1 MAKGDKDVVKKTIT
15 KKEVV
20 FELKG
25 FLPEPGRVTRVK
37 ELLVR
42 LLLFAPRGFGKSFFA
57 DQFPDALVIN
67 TDGNL
72 PHYTSPGLIVNN
84 WEVVN
89 PKTEDEVNMAKRSFV
104 NVVNELVRTNG
115 NGFKTLIVDL
125 AEGVYDL
132 CRDAKLAEYGLK
144 HESDAGGFG
153 KGYQLV
159 RDPFN
164 AAIGKL
170 HSLPVNILFL
180 SHETEATKKDRIGRE
195 FNYYGCAL
203 SDKVATK
210 ISGTGYTLR
219 GFWKGSLTDDNTTS
233 KAKRMLSLTPKDD
246 ELHVA
251 RLTDVN
257 GNAVELDD
265 IELTYENF
273 INVFKDLNDPEKAGS
288 FRNAQIE
295 TSKNI
300 KIPKKPTVKKPVIKK
315 PVVKKEEVKT
325 EVEEAPVVVEKEV
338 ATKEEPQT
346 EVVKKVKLPKKPKPK
361 VKPVITE
368 DPNVEEPEEKKEV
381 KKTTVKAKDPVEK
394 TTTNE
399 NLSSISDEKRKR
411 IEDLKAKY
419 LKKGAK

>member
-1 MAKGDKDVVKKTIT
+1 LFTFIQEHDIIKLNNEIKNKGDKEIMAKGDKDVVKKDTT
-15 KKEVV
+15 FK
-20 FELKG
+20 LTG
-25 FLPEPGRVTRVK
+25 FLPTPGRVTRIK

-42 LLLFAPRGFGKSFFA
+42 LLIFAPRGFGKSYFA

-84 WEVVN
+84 WEVIN
-89 PKTEDEVNMAKRSFV
+89 PKTEDEIKMAQRSFV
-104 NVVNELVRTNG
+104 NVVDELVRTNG
-115 NGFKTLIVDL
+115 NGFKTIIVDL

-132 CRDAKLAEYGLK
+132 CRTAKLAEYGLK

-164 AAIGKL
+164 ATIAKL
-170 HSLPVNILFL
+170 QSLPLNLLFL
-180 SHETEATKKDRIGRE
+180 SHEVETTKKDRIGRE
-195 FNYYGCAL
+195 FNYYGCGL

-219 GFWKGSLTDDNTTS
+219 GFWKGSLTDDNMTA

-273 INVFKDLNDPEKAGS
+273 INVLKNLNDPSKAGT
-288 FRNAQIE
+288 FRNAQID
-295 TSKNI
+295 TTKNI
-300 KIPKKPTVKKPVIKK
+300 AIPKKPKAKKSTTKKPE
-315 PVVKKEEVKT
+315 VKKEEPKT
-325 EVEEAPVVVEKEV
+325 EAEEAPVVVEKEV
-338 ATKEEPQT
+338 ATKE
-346 EVVKKVKLPKKPKPK
+346 
-361 VKPVITE
+361 
-368 DPNVEEPEEKKEV
+368 
-381 KKTTVKAKDPVEK
+381 
-394 TTTNE
+394 
-399 NLSSISDEKRKR
+399 
-411 IEDLKAKY
+411 
-419 LKKGAK
+419 